1 MALQR
6 SSLYVEER
14 ERLLL
19 AIGGAF
25 QRTHPGVPSV
35 RDGSRETAAML
46 YSPQIPARPAV
57 CFS

>member
-46 YSPQIPARPAV
+46 
-57 CFS
+57 